1 MSMMAGGGNGGYG
14 RRGAARRYGGRVMS
28 EINVTPMVDVMLV
41 LLVVFMITAPLMTVG
56 VPVDLPRTASTRIVG
71 QDEPLVIS
79 LNAEGGL
86 FLQDTEITL
95 DQLAP
100 RLSAIT
106 QTRRDTRIFLRGDR
120 NIAYGRIM
128 QVMGALNVA
137 GFNRV
142 ALITEPLE
150 KKSRKRGSR

>member
-1 MSMMAGGGNGGYG
+1 
-14 RRGAARRYGGRVMS
+14 
-28 EINVTPMVDVMLV
+28 
-41 LLVVFMITAPLMTVG
+41 
-56 VPVDLPRTASTRIVG
+56 VG

-86 FLQDTEITL
+86 FLQDTEIVL
-95 DQLAP
+95 DQLVP

-106 QTRRDTRIFLRGDR
+106 QAKRDTRIFLRGDR
-120 NIAYGRIM
+120 NIDYGQIM
-128 QVMGALNVA
+128 QVMGTLNLA

-150 KKSRKRGSR
+150 KKSRKRGGR